1 MNQERLMN
9 QEIDNDEITIDLTEL
24 FMALWSRLHIILMA
38 GVLGALIAFVGT
50 NLLVT
55 PMYTSETKVYVLT
68 RSDSTAGITYND
80 LQMGTQLTQDY
91 MQLVT
96 SRPVLEQVIAVLNL
110 DMEPGQL
117 KDMISVETPEGDPY
131 LKYPRPERR
140 SQTGQRNRRC
150 GKRLCQY
157 PDHGDHGRRCGQHG
171 GGRKSSYQP
180 LIAQYPQEHCH
191 WRPFGSD
198 PCHGCDHF
206 DLYPG
211 RHDQDT
217 GRCGA
222 LSGLK
227 YPDVHSDQRGN
238 EKREKGKET
247 SGKADDA

>member
-117 KDMISVETPEGDPY
+117 KDMISVETPEGTRILSIRVQSEDPKQAKEIADAVRDSVSIQITEIMDADAVNTVEEGN
-131 LKYPRPERR
+131 LPSR
-140 SQTGQRNRRC
+140 
-150 GKRLCQY
+150 RLCERL
-157 PDHGDHGRRCGQHG
+157 GMRLEGRFVEFVSFSRDENGTPV
-171 GGRKSSYQP
+171 YENT
-180 LIAQYPQEHCH
+180 LVYAV
-191 WRPFGSD
+191 
-198 PCHGCDHF
+198 
-206 DLYPG
+206 L
-211 RHDQDT
+211 
-217 GRCGA
+217 
-222 LSGLK
+222 
-227 YPDVHSDQRGN
+227 
-238 EKREKGKET
+238 KREWEH
-247 SGKADDA
+247 SAV